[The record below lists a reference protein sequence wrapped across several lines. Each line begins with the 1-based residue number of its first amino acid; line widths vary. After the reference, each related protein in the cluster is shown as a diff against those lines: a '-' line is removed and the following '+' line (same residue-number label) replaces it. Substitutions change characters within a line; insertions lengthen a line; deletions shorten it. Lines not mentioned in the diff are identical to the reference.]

1 MVWTEPITLLQCGQ
15 EHFAVA
21 KRVKMTDSRVNLA
34 LWAMVFGNFVIGTGV
49 LLPAGLLNQLSSEL
63 NVDNAT
69 AGLLL
74 LVGGVVVGIGAPVL
88 AMLTTRVDRRL
99 LLTLSMLL
107 YAIGHLASAFVNDF
121 WSLLIIRALMISGA
135 GIFSPQAAA
144 TVGLLVSNERRA
156 SAIAFVF
163 IGWSAASVGGIPIGA
178 LLGDWIGWRMVF
190 ALMAGLSVL
199 SAVAVWFTVPPK
211 LYGVP
216 LNLKSWVSVFTSPA
230 LQCVLLVTLF
240 SFSGQITVLGY
251 LGPIL
256 KQSTHATTVQI
267 SLAFAIAG
275 AAGVLGN
282 TLGSKMVRSVAVDRV
297 IAIALVSLCVG
308 FAVFTLLFGNYW
320 GMIFG
325 MALWGLGTFSSNSL
339 QQSRLVQLAPP
350 LASATVALNTSAVY
364 LGQAIGSGVGGQI
377 LKNGASPLL
386 GWTALGFLI
395 LALITSLYAKTLKA

>member
-1 MVWTEPITLLQCGQ
+1 MIWHEPITGLRCEQ

-21 KRVKMTDSRVNLA
+21 RKIKMTESRINLA
-34 LWAMVFGNFVIGTGV
+34 LWAMLFGNFVIGTGV
-49 LLPAGLLNQLSSEL
+49 LLPAGMLNQLSSEL
-63 NVDNAT
+63 HVDTAT

-74 LVGGVVVGIGAPVL
+74 LAGGVVVGIGAPLL

-107 YAIGHLASAFVNDF
+107 YAAGHMLSAFTSDF
-121 WSLLIIRALMISGA
+121 WSLLIVRALMISAA

-144 TVGLLVSNERRA
+144 TVGLLVPNERRA
-156 SAIAFVF
+156 SAIAFIF
-163 IGWSAASVGGIPIGA
+163 IGWSVASVGGIPIGA

-190 ALMAGLSVL
+190 AVMAALSML
-199 SAVAVWFTVPPK
+199 SAAAIWLTVPPK
-211 LYGVP
+211 LFGVP

-230 LQCVLLVTLF
+230 LLCVLLVTLL
-240 SFSGQITVLGY
+240 SMSGQISVLGY

-256 KQSTHATTVQI
+256 KQVTHATTLQI

-275 AAGVLGN
+275 GAGVIGN
-282 TLGSKMVRSVAVDRV
+282 TLGSNMVRSMAVHKV
-297 IAIALVSLCVG
+297 IAWALLSLCVG
-308 FAVFTLLFGNYW
+308 FVVFTLMFGNYW
-320 GMIFG
+320 GMIAG

-364 LGQAIGSGVGGQI
+364 LGQAIGSGVGGQMI
-377 LKNGASPLL
+377 KGGATAMS
-386 GWTALGFLI
+386 GYTALGFLI
-395 LALITSLYAKTLKA
+395 LALAASLYATRLKV

>member
-1 MVWTEPITLLQCGQ
+1 MTE
-15 EHFAVA
+15 
-21 KRVKMTDSRVNLA
+21 SRVNLA

-63 NVDNAT
+63 KVDSAT

-74 LVGGVVVGIGAPVL
+74 LVGGVVVGIGAPIL
-88 AMLTTRVDRRL
+88 ATLTTRVDRRL

-107 YAIGHLASAFVNDF
+107 YAGGHLASAFTNDF
-121 WSLLIIRALMISGA
+121 WSLLIVRALMISAA

-144 TVGLLVSNERRA
+144 TVGLLVSTERRA

-163 IGWSAASVGGIPIGA
+163 IGWSVASVAGIPIGA

-190 ALMAGLSVL
+190 ALMAGFSLL
-199 SAVAVWFTVPPK
+199 SAIAVWLTVPPK
-211 LYGVP
+211 LFGVP
-216 LNLKSWVSVFTSPA
+216 LNLKSWISVFTSPA
-230 LQCVLLVTLF
+230 LLCVLLVTLL
-240 SFSGQITVLGY
+240 SFSGQISVFGY
-251 LGPIL
+251 IAPIL
-256 KQSTHATTVQI
+256 KQATQANALQI

-282 TLGSKMVRSVAVDRV
+282 TLGSNMVRSYAVHKV
-297 IAIALVSLCVG
+297 IAWALISLCVG
-308 FAVFTLLFGNYW
+308 FAVFTLMFGSYW
-320 GMIFG
+320 GMILG
-325 MALWGLGTFSSNSL
+325 LALWGLGTFSSNSL

-364 LGQAIGSGVGGQI
+364 LGQAIGSGVGGQL
-377 LKNGASPLL
+377 LKNGASAVS

-395 LALITSLYAKTLKA
+395 LALITSLYANRLKV

>member
-1 MVWTEPITLLQCGQ
+1 MIE
-15 EHFAVA
+15 
-21 KRVKMTDSRVNLA
+21 SRINRA

-49 LLPAGLLNQLSSEL
+49 LLPAGMLNQLSAEL
-63 NVDNAT
+63 HVDTAT

-88 AMLTTRVDRRL
+88 AMLTTRFDRRL
-99 LLTLSMLL
+99 LLTQSMLL
-107 YAIGHLASAFVNDF
+107 YAAGHLLSAFTNDF
-121 WSLLIIRALMISGA
+121 WSLLIVRALMISAA

-144 TVGLLVSNERRA
+144 TVGLLVPTERRA
-156 SAIAFVF
+156 SAIAFIF
-163 IGWSAASVGGIPIGA
+163 IGWSVASVGGIPIGA

-190 ALMAGLSVL
+190 ALMAGLSLV

-211 LYGVP
+211 LFGVP

-230 LQCVLLVTLF
+230 LLCVLLVTLL
-240 SFSGQITVLGY
+240 SFSGQISVLGY
-251 LGPIL
+251 MAPIL
-256 KQSTHATTVQI
+256 KQITQATALQI

-275 AAGVLGN
+275 AAGVVGN
-282 TLGSKMVRSVAVDRV
+282 TLGSKMVRSMEVHRV
-297 IAIALVSLCVG
+297 IALALVSLCMG
-308 FAVFTLLFGNYW
+308 FTLFTLLFGNYW
-320 GMIFG
+320 GMISG

-364 LGQAIGSGVGGQI
+364 MGHAIGSGVGGQI
-377 LKNGASPLL
+377 LKNGASQVS

-395 LALITSLYAKTLKA
+395 LALITSLYAKTLKS

>member
-1 MVWTEPITLLQCGQ
+1 
-15 EHFAVA
+15 
-21 KRVKMTDSRVNLA
+21 
-34 LWAMVFGNFVIGTGV
+34 
-49 LLPAGLLNQLSSEL
+49 
-63 NVDNAT
+63 
-69 AGLLL
+69 
-74 LVGGVVVGIGAPVL
+74 
-88 AMLTTRVDRRL
+88 
-99 LLTLSMLL
+99 MLL

-163 IGWSAASVGGIPIGA
+163 IGWSVASVGGIPIGA

-199 SAVAVWFTVPPK
+199 SAFAVWLTVPPK

-230 LQCVLLVTLF
+230 LLCVLLVTLL
-240 SFSGQITVLGY
+240 SFSGQISVLGY

-256 KQSTHATTVQI
+256 KQSTYATTVQI

-320 GMIFG
+320 GMILG

>member
-1 MVWTEPITLLQCGQ
+1 MTES
-15 EHFAVA
+15 
-21 KRVKMTDSRVNLA
+21 RVKLA

-63 NVDNAT
+63 KVDSAT

-74 LVGGVVVGIGAPVL
+74 LVGGVVVGIGAPIL
-88 AMLTTRVDRRL
+88 ATLTTRVDRRL
-99 LLTLSMLL
+99 LLTLSMQL
-107 YAIGHLASAFVNDF
+107 YAAGHLASAFTNDF
-121 WSLLIIRALMISGA
+121 WSLLIVRALMISAA

-156 SAIAFVF
+156 SAISFIF
-163 IGWSAASVGGIPIGA
+163 IGWSVASVGGIPIGA

-190 ALMAGLSVL
+190 ALMAVLSL
-199 SAVAVWFTVPPK
+199 ISAVAVWFTVPPK
-211 LYGVP
+211 LFGVP
-216 LNLKSWVSVFTSPA
+216 LNIKSWISVFTSPA
-230 LQCVLLVTLF
+230 LASVLIVTLL
-240 SFSGQITVLGY
+240 SMSGQISVLGY

-256 KQSTHATTVQI
+256 KQSTLATTLQI

-282 TLGSKMVRSVAVDRV
+282 TLGSNMVRNIPVDRV
-297 IAIALVSLCVG
+297 IAYALTSLCIG
-308 FAVFTLLFGNYW
+308 FAVFTLMFGNYW
-320 GMIFG
+320 GMILG

-364 LGQAIGSGVGGQI
+364 LGQAIGSGAGGQI
-377 LKNGASPLL
+377 LKNGASPIS
-386 GWTALGFLI
+386 GWTALGLLI
-395 LALITSLYAKTLKA
+395 LALIASLYAKNLKV

>member
-1 MVWTEPITLLQCGQ
+1 
-15 EHFAVA
+15 
-21 KRVKMTDSRVNLA
+21 MTDWRVNLA

-107 YAIGHLASAFVNDF
+107 YAIGHLASAFTNDF
-121 WSLLIIRALMISGA
+121 WSLLIVRALMISGA

-156 SAIAFVF
+156 SAIAFIF
-163 IGWSAASVGGIPIGA
+163 IGWSVASVGGIPIGA

-190 ALMAGLSVL
+190 ALMAVL
-199 SAVAVWFTVPPK
+199 SLLSALAVWFTVQPK
-211 LYGVP
+211 LFGVP
-216 LNLKSWVSVFTSPA
+216 LNLSSWISVFTSPA
-230 LQCVLLVTLF
+230 LLCVLFVTLL
-240 SFSGQITVLGY
+240 SMSGQISVLGY

-256 KQSTHATTVQI
+256 KQSTAATTVQI

-282 TLGSKMVRSVAVDRV
+282 TIGSRMVRTVAVDRV
-297 IAIALVSLCVG
+297 IAMALFSLCIG
-308 FAVFTLLFGNYW
+308 FTVFTLMFGNYW
-320 GMIFG
+320 GMILG

-339 QQSRLVQLAPP
+339 QQSRLVQLTLP

-377 LKNGASPLL
+377 LKTGASPIS

-395 LALITSLYAKTLKA
+395 LALITSIYANRLKV

>member
-1 MVWTEPITLLQCGQ
+1 MTE
-15 EHFAVA
+15 
-21 KRVKMTDSRVNLA
+21 SRVNLA

-63 NVDNAT
+63 KVDSAT

-74 LVGGVVVGIGAPVL
+74 LVGGVVVGIGAPIL
-88 AMLTTRVDRRL
+88 ATLTTRFDRRL
-99 LLTLSMLL
+99 LLMLSMLL
-107 YAIGHLASAFVNDF
+107 YSAGHLASAFTNDF
-121 WSLLIIRALMISGA
+121 WSLLIVRALMISAA

-156 SAIAFVF
+156 SAIAFIF
-163 IGWSAASVGGIPIGA
+163 IGWSVASVGGIPIGA
-178 LLGDWIGWRMVF
+178 LLGDWIGWRAVF
-190 ALMAGLSVL
+190 ALMAALSLL

-211 LYGVP
+211 LFGVR
-216 LNLKSWVSVFTSPA
+216 LNLKSWISVFTSPA
-230 LQCVLLVTLF
+230 LLCVLLVTLL
-240 SFSGQITVLGY
+240 SMSGQISVLGY

-256 KQSTHATTVQI
+256 KQSTLATTVQI

-282 TLGSKMVRSVAVDRV
+282 TLGSNMVRSVAVDRV

-320 GMIFG
+320 GMILG
-325 MALWGLGTFSSNSL
+325 MTLWGLGTFSSNSL

-364 LGQAIGSGVGGQI
+364 LGQAIGSGVGGQMI
-377 LKNGASPLL
+377 KGGASVIS
-386 GWTALGFLI
+386 GYTALGFLV
-395 LALITSLYAKTLKA
+395 LALAVSLLATRLKV

>member
-1 MVWTEPITLLQCGQ
+1 MTE
-15 EHFAVA
+15 
-21 KRVKMTDSRVNLA
+21 SRVNLA

-49 LLPAGLLNQLSSEL
+49 LLPAGMLNQLSAEL
-63 NVDNAT
+63 HVDTAS

-88 AMLTTRVDRRL
+88 AMLTTRVNRRL

-107 YAIGHLASAFVNDF
+107 YALGHLASAFTNDF
-121 WSLLIIRALMISGA
+121 WSLLIVRALMISAA

-144 TVGLLVSNERRA
+144 TVGLLVSGERRA
-156 SAIAFVF
+156 SAIAFIF
-163 IGWSAASVGGIPIGA
+163 IGWSVASVGGIPIGA

-190 ALMAGLSVL
+190 ALMAGLSL
-199 SAVAVWFTVPPK
+199 ISAVAVWLTVPPK
-211 LYGVP
+211 LFGVP

-230 LQCVLLVTLF
+230 LLCVLLVTLL
-240 SFSGQITVLGY
+240 SFSGQISVFGY
-251 LGPIL
+251 MAPIL
-256 KQSTHATTVQI
+256 KQVTQATALQI

-282 TLGSKMVRSVAVDRV
+282 TLGSNMVRSMSVHKV
-297 IAIALVSLCVG
+297 IAWALVSLCIG
-308 FAVFTLLFGNYW
+308 FALFTLMFGNYW

-364 LGQAIGSGVGGQI
+364 LGQAIGSGVGGML
-377 LKNGASPLL
+377 LKGGVSPLS

-395 LALITSLYAKTLKA
+395 LALLASLCATRLKV